1 MTGPGKPYWKSPFG
15 STTGLRAAAAG
26 IGTAGTDGIGAGRGG
41 PVTVVVVVVDT
52 AVGGRGCF
60 LDEVEYIAAVAAAP
74 AAAPP
79 AAMIANVSFDMAR
92 ISLC

>member
-1 MTGPGKPYWKSPFG
+1 
-15 STTGLRAAAAG
+15 
-26 IGTAGTDGIGAGRGG
+26 
-41 PVTVVVVVVDT
+41 VTVVVVVVDT